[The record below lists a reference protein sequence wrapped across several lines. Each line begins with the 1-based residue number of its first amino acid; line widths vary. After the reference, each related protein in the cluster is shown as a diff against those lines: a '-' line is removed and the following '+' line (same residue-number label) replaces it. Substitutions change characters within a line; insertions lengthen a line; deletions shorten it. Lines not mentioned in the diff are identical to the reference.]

1 MWLKD
6 ERCKDIVTEAWGEG
20 LCLASYFPILSCME
34 SCRNKL
40 EVWNM
45 TDYGHVGKKIAS
57 LQKRLEWLELQA
69 TSPDVIRDLKE
80 TRVELNCWLD
90 KEDAMWKQRA
100 RLNWFQ
106 EGDRN
111 TRFFHA
117 RASSMFQKNL
127 IEGIFDADEVW
138 QVDQEEIEK
147 VFIEYYSDLFIS
159 SKPSKFAEI
168 VEAMQ
173 PKVTQSMNAMLVREF
188 QASEVHKTLKQM
200 YPLKAPSPN
209 GMPPLFFQKFWF
221 TVGGLVTK
229 TILDF
234 LNLGITPPKFNETH
248 IVLIPKTK
256 SPKRVIEFRPI
267 SLCNVI
273 YKLASKTLAN
283 RLKNIL
289 PAIISDTQSAFV
301 NGRLITDNVLVVFE
315 MMHHINLKKTG
326 TTREMALKLDMSKAY
341 DRVEWA
347 RLEKIME
354 KLGFHSRWRRLMMQ
368 CISSV
373 TYDVRINGKP
383 SGHIIPTRG
392 LRQGDPLSPY
402 LFLLCAE
409 GLFAL
414 IKKASADGLLEG
426 ISVSRGGPCLS
437 HLFFA
442 DDSLIFYKAT
452 IEECEVLQRVM
463 SKNDKAS
470 S

>member
-1 MWLKD
+1 M
-6 ERCKDIVTEAWGEG
+6 TEAWGEG
-20 LCLASYFPILSCME
+20 LCLASDFPILSCME

-69 TSPDVIRDLKE
+69 TSPDVIRDLRE
-80 TRVELNCWLD
+80 MRVELNCWLD

-117 RASSMFQKNL
+117 RASSRFQKNL
-127 IEGIFDADEVW
+127 IEGIFYANEVW
-138 QVDQEEIEK
+138 QVDHEEIEK
-147 VFIEYYSDLFIS
+147 VFIEYYLDLFTS
-159 SKPSKFAEI
+159 SEPSEFAEI
-168 VEAMQ
+168 VEAVQ
-173 PKVTQSMNAMLVREF
+173 PKVTQSMNAMLIREF
-188 QASEVHKTLKQM
+188 HASEVHKALKQM
-200 YPLKAPSPN
+200 YPLKAPGPD
-209 GMPPLFFQKFWF
+209 GMPPLFFQKFWP

-229 TILDF
+229 IVLDF
-234 LNLGITPPKFNETH
+234 LNLGTTPPKFNETH
-248 IVLIPKTK
+248 IVLIPKIK
-256 SPKRVIEFRPI
+256 SPKRVTEFRPI

-283 RLKNIL
+283 RLKKII

-301 NGRLITDNVLVVFE
+301 NGRLITDNVLVAFE
-315 MMHHINLKKTG
+315 TMHHINLKKTG
-326 TTREMALKLDMSKAY
+326 TTGGMALKLDLSKAY

-347 RLEKIME
+347 CLDKIME

-368 CISSV
+368 CISLV
-373 TYDVRINGKP
+373 TYAVCINGKP
-383 SGHIIPTRG
+383 SDHIIPTRG

-402 LFLLCAE
+402 LFMLCAE
-409 GLFAL
+409 GLSAL
-414 IKKASADGLLEG
+414 IKKSTADGLLED
-426 ISVSRGGPCLS
+426 ISVSKGGPCLS

-442 DDSLIFYKAT
+442 NDSLIFCKAT
-452 IEECEVLQRVM
+452 IEECDVLQRIL
-463 SKNDKAS
+463 STYEKAS
-470 S
+470 GQ